1 MPIDQLFYISQT
13 TKREVIMSEIRN
25 DLKPMTVGD
34 VLDYSV
40 EAFRQNFKGIVLLS
54 LILYVPWTVFNS
66 IITNIL
72 VDNQLS
78 GVFTMYKDM
87 FNGVY
92 SPQMLESYIGDT
104 SALGNTV
111 TGLMSM
117 LQFVYSITIKLVL
130 NAAVIKM
137 IYDYAISGKVMVSS
151 FSDVKALIKYSFRF
165 MPKMMGN
172 AVIFALI
179 LGAAYFI
186 SIIVGVVAIIIPIIA
201 ISALDFP
208 PVLMAVVIM
217 FLVLIVLVGVFIAI
231 GFFAVKLMF
240 GANTIVI
247 EGKSVSES
255 IKRSFYLAKGKFW
268 HIAFS
273 GIFAIM
279 LYYLFNA
286 LLLGATMFLAVVNNT
301 LYIVVNAFA
310 QMSSAIAEPFILVFI
325 TVLFINMKVQKE
337 GLDLEV
343 KMRKVIEEEKSIDLG
358 MTKI

>member
-1 MPIDQLFYISQT
+1 MN
-13 TKREVIMSEIRN
+13 EIRN

-40 EAFRQNFKGIVLLS
+40 EAFKQNFKGIVLLS
-54 LILYVPWTVFNS
+54 LILYVPWTVLNS
-66 IITNIL
+66 IISNIL

-92 SPQMLESYIGDT
+92 SPEMLESYLGDT
-104 SALGNTV
+104 SAFGNTV
-111 TGLMSM
+111 TGLMGM
-117 LQFVYSITIKLVL
+117 LQLVYSLTIKLVL

-137 IYDYAISGKVMVSS
+137 IYDYAISGEVKVSS
-151 FSDVKALIKYSFRF
+151 FSDVKALIKYCFRF

-172 AVIFALI
+172 AVIFAVI

-186 SIIVGVVAIIIPIIA
+186 SIIVGVLVIMVPIIA

-208 PVLMAVVIM
+208 PVLLAVAII
-217 FLVLIVLVGVFIAI
+217 FLVLLVIIGVLLAI
-231 GFFAVKLMF
+231 GFFAIKLIF
-240 GANTIVI
+240 GANIIVI

-255 IKRSFYLAKGKFW
+255 IKRSFYLGKGKFW

-343 KMRKVIEEEKSIDLG
+343 KMRRLIEEENSTDLG
-358 MTKI
+358 TIKI